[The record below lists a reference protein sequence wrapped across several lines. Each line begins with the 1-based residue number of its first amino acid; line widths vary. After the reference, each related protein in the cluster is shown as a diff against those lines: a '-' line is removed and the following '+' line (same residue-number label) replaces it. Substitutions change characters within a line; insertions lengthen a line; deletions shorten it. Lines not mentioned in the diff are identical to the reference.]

1 MKVWK
6 IFHRSTRK
14 TRKSRGWVMRHW
26 GRERIEENLI
36 RALRVAGILFFTL
49 IVVFPF
55 YWMIVSSFK
64 PLEELLLTPGNLGI
78 DIRNI
83 NLRAYQEVLFDHGFL
98 RYISNS
104 IYVSVITVLLSV
116 ALATIG
122 GYAVTRLRFRGQ
134 GFLSYSIL
142 VIYMF
147 PAIVLVIPLYVV
159 FAKMGLRDS
168 VHVLI
173 LVYLAQTLPV
183 ALYMLRSYFQNLP
196 VEIEYAGLSDGC
208 TRWGVIWR
216 IVIPL
221 SAPAL
226 ASVALYTFMI
236 AWNEFLFAFMFL
248 DTPEKFTL
256 SRGIVQLASSVHL
269 SKQLVMAASVM
280 VTFPVVFL
288 FLLFERHL
296 VRGLTSGAMKG

>member
-1 MKVWK
+1 MSREQLE
-6 IFHRSTRK
+6 RSII
-14 TRKSRGWVMRHW
+14 
-26 GRERIEENLI
+26 RII
-36 RALRVAGILFFTL
+36 RVAGL
-49 IVVFPF
+49 IVFVVIVAFPF

-64 PLEELLLTPGNLGI
+64 PLVEILLKPANLGL
-78 DIRNI
+78 DIRKI
-83 NLRAYQEVLFDHGFL
+83 DFHAYYEVLFEHGFL

-104 IYVSVITVLLSV
+104 VYVSIITVVLSV
-116 ALATIG
+116 TLATVG

-134 GFLSYSIL
+134 KFMSYSIL
-142 VIYMF
+142 LIYMF
-147 PAIVLVIPLYVV
+147 PAIVLVIPLYVMFSRV
-159 FAKMGLRDS
+159 GLRDS
-168 VHVLI
+168 INLLI

-183 ALYMLRSYFQNLP
+183 ALYMLRSYFQTLP
-196 VEIEYAGLSDGC
+196 AEMEHAGLIDGC
-208 TRWGVIWR
+208 SRLGVVWR

-256 SRGIVQLASSVHL
+256 SRGVVQLAGSVHL

-280 VTFPVVFL
+280 VTIPILILFL
-288 FLLFERHL
+288 FFERRL
-296 VRGLTSGAMKG
+296 VRGLTTGAMKG

>member
-1 MKVWK
+1 M
-6 IFHRSTRK
+6 
-14 TRKSRGWVMRHW
+14 
-26 GRERIEENLI
+26 GREYLETLI
-36 RALRVAGILFFTL
+36 LRLLRVLGLFFFFV
-49 IVVFPF
+49 IVAFPF

-64 PLEELLLTPGNLGI
+64 SLEELLLTPANLGLTL
-78 DIRNI
+78 DKI
-83 NLRAYQEVLFDHGFL
+83 NLRAYYEILFEHGFL

-104 IYVSVITVLLSV
+104 AYVSIITVSLSLLLSTV
-116 ALATIG
+116 GA
-122 GYAVTRLRFRGQ
+122 YAVTRLRFRGQ
-134 GFLSYSIL
+134 ALMSYSIL

-147 PAIVLVIPLYVV
+147 PAIVLVIPLYVI
-159 FAKMGLRDS
+159 FSWMGLRDS

-196 VEIEYAGLSDGC
+196 VEIEYAGLTDGC
-208 TRWGVIWR
+208 SRFGVIWR

-221 SAPAL
+221 SMPAL

-248 DTPEKFTL
+248 DSPEKFTL
-256 SRGIVQLASSVHL
+256 SRGVVQLAGSVHL
-269 SKQLVMAASVM
+269 SKQLVMAASVT
-280 VTFPVVFL
+280 VTIPIVML

-296 VRGLTSGAMKG
+296 VRGLTAGAMKG

>member
-1 MKVWK
+1 MN
-6 IFHRSTRK
+6 
-14 TRKSRGWVMRHW
+14 
-26 GRERIEENLI
+26 REQIEHFIIRI
-36 RALRVAGILFFTL
+36 LRISGIVFFLVIVA
-49 IVVFPF
+49 FPF

-64 PLEELLLTPGNLGI
+64 SIQEILLEPGNLGFHL
-78 DIRNI
+78 DEI
-83 NLRAYQEVLFDHGFL
+83 NLRAYSEVLFEHGFVQ
-98 RYISNS
+98 YISNS
-104 IYVSVITVLLSV
+104 VYVSVLTVLLAV
-116 ALATIG
+116 TLATVG
-122 GYAVTRLRFRGQ
+122 GYAVTRLHFPGRTIM
-134 GFLSYSIL
+134 SYSIL

-147 PAIVLVIPLYVV
+147 PAIVMVIPLYVV
-159 FAKMGLRDS
+159 FSKMGLRDS
-168 VHVLI
+168 INVLI

-196 VEIEYAGLSDGC
+196 LEIEYAGLIDGC
-208 TRWGVIWR
+208 SRLGVIWR

-256 SRGIVQLASSVHL
+256 SRGVVQLAGSVHL

-280 VTFPVVFL
+280 VTIPILVVFL
-288 FLLFERHL
+288 FFERHL
-296 VRGLTSGAMKG
+296 VRGLTAGAMKG